1 MKKTVLMSAARKARI
16 ALAVMAVF
24 GMSFVGTQEAFA
36 ENVTVDIHKN
46 IICGDGAK
54 AEKATGS
61 TVDPANDI
69 VIGVNAIANDKNS
82 IAIGTGANAKAENS
96 VAIGYGSVADA
107 ANTISFGSAIDTSKN
122 KKLVNLAA
130 GTSNNDAATYGQV
143 ITSVK
148 QNGNKLEF
156 YTGTNTTTAAMDVE
170 LYHPVKFEGSNLIG
184 GSGAKIETDSSA
196 WHGATDN
203 IVMGTNAKASY
214 GYNSDYIHDFNPQ
227 YNVVIGAS
235 AQAKGVRNIVM
246 GKEAVA
252 DGTDGIVFGYS
263 ASAEGAGIA
272 IGRFS
277 QASSGVAI
285 GTGAKNAGTA
295 AIGNSSETN
304 GLGAIAFGSSAK
316 AIGTYT
322 IAMGYSSEASKENA
336 LGFGNEA
343 KATAKDSIAVGCFSE
358 ASKENAVAIGYNA
371 KATGVNS
378 IAIIGKANGEK
389 SIAIGGTAAEAYSY
403 AIGGQANAKY
413 SVSIGE
419 GSIATDHST
428 VSVGSGVDNPYGGI
442 YRAPGYRRIVNV
454 ANGYNEHDAAT
465 YGQIIKKD
473 TYTISLDATGNGN
486 AVLKTN
492 ADNEG
497 PTIKVDASA
506 LDTQIKQNASD
517 ITTVDGKIGTLGADG
532 TYIKQAKNV
541 SDNLVELDKQ
551 VKRNAD
557 DITIAESTIH
567 NVRSQ
572 IGTKYDGNYIHA
584 VNPIG
589 SDLVALDTQVKKNA
603 DAIGTLTSLTTT
615 EKGNLVGAVNE
626 VKGTA
631 DSALAQANTN
641 KTSIGTLTNLTT
653 TEKGNLVGAVNEV
666 KGTAD
671 AAKTTADSALAQ
683 ATTNKASIGTLTNLT
698 TTEKGNLVGAVN
710 EIKGTADSALAQ
722 ANTNTTAIAGKA
734 DLGLSNINAD
744 GETVIKNLAKTEAGA
759 IVNVQLGDLST
770 EKYYVDAG
778 KKVNENISALDKQV
792 KVNADAI
799 DLKANQDLSNINPTG
814 ENKIKTIA
822 GVVVEGKLG
831 TLTSHNYVDAAN
843 TVNANISALDVQ
855 VKTNTDAIGSLSAD
869 GTYIK
874 QAKNVSENLVELDK
888 QVKTNADDIVL
899 KANKDLSNIS
909 TAGENRIKDLASVK
923 AGEVVNVKLGTISST
938 HYVNAGNTVNA
949 NISALDTQLNKVENK
964 VGTMTDG
971 SYISAGNT
979 VAGNLSAL
987 DAQLK
992 NNTDAIADKAD
1003 KNLSNIT
1010 DAGKN
1015 VIRDLANEKAG
1026 ELVDSKLGT
1035 ITSNNYV
1042 SAGNTVNANISK
1054 LDEQVKANADAI
1066 NTKADKDLSNITDA
1080 GKNVIK
1086 DLASVKAGEVVD
1098 AKLGDITSNNYVN
1111 AGNTVNANISAL
1123 DKQMKVNTDNIGD
1136 TSKLNGLGSNLS
1148 DAVVTVNNKVG
1159 TADELKA
1166 LKDAGL
1172 GDNLAQA
1179 TAAVNKKAD
1188 KNAENINKVNGRVDE
1203 LGGRVDTLG
1212 GAVAKLDS
1220 RVNKV
1225 GAGAA
1230 ALAALHPMEF
1240 DSDNKLSFAAGVGN
1254 YRGTNAAAIG
1264 AFYRPSEQVMFSI
1277 AGNMGNGENMVNAGV
1292 SFALDRPSKTP
1303 TTKAA
1308 LVKTVV
1314 AQNEQIAALNETVAE
1329 QSNALEAQSKE
1340 IAELKA
1346 MVQKLAAKQN
1356 A

>member
-1 MKKTVLMSAARKARI
+1 MKKTVFMSAARKARI
-16 ALAVMAVF
+16 ALAVMALC
-24 GMSFVGTQEAFA
+24 GMSFVGAQEAFA
-36 ENVTVDIHKN
+36 ADATEHPVKTDANNN
-46 IICGDGAK
+46 IVCGTGAK

-82 IAIGTGANAKAENS
+82 ITIGTSAKAKAENS
-96 VAIGYGSVADA
+96 VAIGYGSVADE
-107 ANTISFGSAIDTSKN
+107 ANTISFGSAADDSKN
-122 KKLVNLAA
+122 KRLVNLAA

-156 YTGTNTTTAAMDVE
+156 YTGTNTTTAAMGVE

-272 IGRFS
+272 IGRLS
-277 QASSGVAI
+277 KTSGGVAI
-285 GTGAKNAGTA
+285 GQGAKNAGTA

-304 GLGAIAFGSSAK
+304 GLGAIAFGMSAK
-316 AIGTYT
+316 AIDHYT
-322 IAMGYSSEASKENA
+322 IAMGYSSEASKKNA
-336 LGFGNEA
+336 LGFGNDA
-343 KATAKDSIAVGCFSE
+343 KATAEDSIAMGYSSE
-358 ASKENAVAIGYNA
+358 ASKGKAVAIGCYA

-378 IAIIGKANGEK
+378 IAIRGEANGEK

-403 AIGGQANAKY
+403 AIGGKANAKY

-419 GSIATDHST
+419 GSVATDHST

-442 YRAPGYRRIVNV
+442 YRAPGYRRIVNM
-454 ANGYNEHDAAT
+454 ADGTNNHDAAT

-473 TYTISLDATGNGN
+473 TYTIFLDNTGNGD

-492 ADNEG
+492 ADKEG
-497 PTIKVDASA
+497 PIIKVDASA
-506 LDTQIKQNASD
+506 LETQITKNASD
-517 ITTVDGKIGTLGADG
+517 ITAVDGKVGTLSADG

-541 SDNLVELDKQ
+541 SENLVALDKQ

-557 DITIAESTIH
+557 DISIANSTIY
-567 NVRSQ
+567 NVSSK

-589 SDLVALDTQVKKNA
+589 SDLVALDN
-603 DAIGTLTSLTTT
+603 
-615 EKGNLVGAVNE
+615 
-626 VKGTA
+626 
-631 DSALAQANTN
+631 
-641 KTSIGTLTNLTT
+641 
-653 TEKGNLVGAVNEV
+653 
-666 KGTAD
+666 
-671 AAKTTADSALAQ
+671 
-683 ATTNKASIGTLTNLT
+683 
-698 TTEKGNLVGAVN
+698 
-710 EIKGTADSALAQ
+710 
-722 ANTNTTAIAGKA
+722 
-734 DLGLSNINAD
+734 
-744 GETVIKNLAKTEAGA
+744 
-759 IVNVQLGDLST
+759 
-770 EKYYVDAG
+770 
-778 KKVNENISALDKQV
+778 QV

-799 DLKANQDLSNINPTG
+799 TAVD
-814 ENKIKTIA
+814 NKI
-822 GVVVEGKLG
+822 
-831 TLTSHNYVDAAN
+831 
-843 TVNANISALDVQ
+843 
-855 VKTNTDAIGSLSAD
+855 GSMSAD

-874 QAKNVSENLVELDK
+874 KANNVSANLVELDK
-888 QVKTNADDIVL
+888 QVNANATALTNKANLDLSNINTAGETKIKDLAKTEAGTVLTGELGTITSTNYVSASGKVNENISKLDTQVKANADDIIVANTKITNVDNKIGSL
-899 KANKDLSNIS
+899 STDGTYIKKTKNVSDNLVELDNQVNANATALTSKANLDLSNINA
-909 TAGENRIKDLASVK
+909 AGETKIKDLAYIK
-923 AGEVVNVKLGTISST
+923 AGEVVDVKLGAITST
-938 HYVNAGNTVNA
+938 HYVSTGNTVNA
-949 NISALDTQLNKVENK
+949 NISALDTQLNKVDNK
-964 VGTMTDG
+964 IGTMTDG
-971 SYISAGNT
+971 NYIGAGKT

-987 DAQLK
+987 DNQLK
-992 NNTDAIADKAD
+992 ANTDAIADKAD

-1015 VIRDLANEKAG
+1015 VIKDLANEKAG
-1026 ELVDSKLGT
+1026 EVVADKLGT

-1136 TSKLNGLGSNLS
+1136 TSKLTTAGLGSNLS
-1148 DAVVTVNNKVG
+1148 DAVVKVNDKVG
-1159 TADELKA
+1159 DTSKLSTANLGNNLSDAVVKVDDKTKQNA
-1166 LKDAGL
+1166 KDI
-1172 GDNLAQA
+1172 
-1179 TAAVNKKAD
+1179 
-1188 KNAENINKVNGRVDE
+1188 EKVNGRVDE

-1212 GAVAKLDS
+1212 GAVSKLDS

-1277 AGNMGNGENMVNAGV
+1277 SGNMGNGENMVNAGV

-1314 AQNEQIAALNETVAE
+1314 VQNEQIAALNETVAE
-1329 QSNALEAQSKE
+1329 QSNALEAQSRE

-1346 MVQKLAAKQN
+1346 MVQKLATKQN

>member
-1 MKKTVLMSAARKARI
+1 MKKTVLMSAAKKARI
-16 ALAVMAVF
+16 ALAVMALC
-24 GMSFVGTQEAFA
+24 GMSFVGAQEAFA
-36 ENVTVDIHKN
+36 ENVTIDTNKN

-82 IAIGTGANAKAENS
+82 IAIGISANAKAENS
-96 VAIGYGSVADA
+96 VAIGYGSVADV
-107 ANTISFGSAIDTSKN
+107 ANTISFGSAFDDSKN
-122 KKLVNLAA
+122 KRLVNLAA

-170 LYHPVKFEGSNLIG
+170 LNHPINFKGSNLV
-184 GSGAKIETDSSA
+184 SNGATIVTDSTVTGNSIN
-196 WHGATDN
+196 N
-203 IVMGTNAKASY
+203 IVIGDYAKASK
-214 GYNSDYIHDFNPQ
+214 GYDSRYTRESNPQ
-227 YNVVIGAS
+227 YNIIIGNS
-235 AQAKGVRNIVM
+235 AQAKGVHNIVM
-246 GKEAVA
+246 GAEATT
-252 DGTDGIVFGYS
+252 DGTYGVVLGYKAQS
-263 ASAEGAGIA
+263 KGEGIA
-272 IGRFS
+272 IGAGS
-277 QASSGVAI
+277 KATYGVAI
-285 GTGAKNAGTA
+285 RGTA
-295 AIGNSSETN
+295 EGSGTIAISNYSVAKGYFNTAIGY
-304 GLGAIAFGSSAK
+304 SAK
-316 AIGTYT
+316 ATGSESSL
-322 IAMGYSSEASKENA
+322 ALGVLSEASEKLA
-336 LGFGNEA
+336 
-343 KATAKDSIAVGCFSE
+343 IAIGYYSK
-358 ASKENAVAIGYNA
+358 ASKEGSIAIGPWAEASGGISAIGYNA
-371 KATGVNS
+371 KATGAGSVAYS
-378 IAIIGKANGEK
+378 GTASGE
-389 SIAIGGTAAEAYSY
+389 SSLALGGTASGKSSY
-403 AIGGQANAKY
+403 ALGGIASGKQ
-413 SVSIGE
+413 SVSIGA
-419 GSIATDHST
+419 GSVAKYDNV
-428 VSVGSGVDNPYGGI
+428 VSVGMGEDTQWWNSLP
-442 YRAPGYRRIVNV
+442 AYRRIVNMADGI
-454 ANGYNEHDAAT
+454 ANNDAAT
-465 YGQIIKKD
+465 FGQIIKKD
-473 TYTISLDATGNGN
+473 TYTISLDDTGNGN
-486 AVLKTN
+486 VVLKTN
-492 ADNEG
+492 ADNDG

-506 LDTQIKQNASD
+506 LETQITKNASD

-541 SDNLVELDKQ
+541 SDNLVALDTQ
-551 VKRNAD
+551 VKKNAD
-557 DITIAESTIH
+557 DITIAKSTIH
-567 NVRSQ
+567 NVSSK

-589 SDLVALDTQVKKNA
+589 SDLVALDTQVKVNA

-615 EKGNLVGAVNE
+615 EK
-626 VKGTA
+626 T
-631 DSALAQANTN
+631 
-641 KTSIGTLTNLTT
+641 
-653 TEKGNLVGAVNEV
+653 
-666 KGTAD
+666 
-671 AAKTTADSALAQ
+671 
-683 ATTNKASIGTLTNLT
+683 
-698 TTEKGNLVGAVN
+698 NLVGAVN
-710 EIKGTADSALAQ
+710 EIKGTADSALAK

-734 DLGLSNINAD
+734 DLGLSNINAA

-799 DLKANQDLSNINPTG
+799 DLKANQELSNINANG

-831 TLTSHNYVDAAN
+831 ALTSLNYVDAAN

-888 QVKTNADDIVL
+888 QVNANTTAIAD
-899 KANKDLSNIS
+899 KADKNLSNIS
-909 TAGENRIKDLASVK
+909 AAGKDVIINLAGNK
-923 AGEVVNVKLGTISST
+923 AGEVLDVKLGAITST
-938 HYVNAGNTVNA
+938 HYVSTGNTVNA
-949 NISALDTQLNKVENK
+949 NISALDTQLNKVDNK
-964 VGTMTDG
+964 IGTMTNG
-971 SYISAGNT
+971 NYISAGNT

-1010 DAGKN
+1010 DAGKD

-1035 ITSNNYV
+1035 ITSENYV
-1042 SAGNTVNANISK
+1042 NAGNTVNANISK

-1136 TSKLNGLGSNLS
+1136 TGKLTTAGLGSNLS
-1148 DAVVTVNNKVG
+1148 DAVVNVNNKVG

-1188 KNAENINKVNGRVDE
+1188 KNAEDIKTVNGRVDE

-1212 GAVAKLDS
+1212 GAVSKLDTK
-1220 RVNKV
+1220 VNKV

-1230 ALAALHPMEF
+1230 ALAALHPMDF
-1240 DSDNKLSFAAGVGN
+1240 DSDNKLNFAAGVGS
-1254 YRGTNAAAIG
+1254 YHGASAAAIG
-1264 AFYRPSEQVMFSI
+1264 AFYRPNEQVMFSI

-1308 LVKTVV
+1308 LVKTVA

-1329 QSNALEAQSKE
+1329 QNEKIARLEA
-1340 IAELKA
+1340 
-1346 MVQKLAAKQN
+1346 MVEKLAAKQN